1 MAVFRRGHRHFR
13 RYREIANILAK
24 HGFGYVLDLTG
35 LINYLPKKKQAQ
47 TRRDKWGA
55 PERIL
60 HVLEELG
67 PSFIKLGQIMS
78 TRKDLFPEEYI
89 EQLSKLQDE
98 VPPFPFARV
107 EEIIKEELNKS
118 IDDLFLTFE
127 EQPLASASI
136 GQVHKAVLKNGDE
149 VVVKVQRPHIQ
160 ETIETDLEILFNIA
174 RIAENRTNWGRLY
187 QPVDIVEEFAQAIRN
202 ELDYLA
208 EGRNAERFANN
219 FADDATVVTPKVY
232 WEYSSKKVLVL
243 EYIEGIK
250 ISHHEALEAAGVD
263 RKRIAK
269 IVVDAMLKQI
279 FEDGFFHGDPH
290 PGNLAVLSPGQVV
303 FMDFGQVGRID
314 EWLRERFSDLIIAL
328 INQNVNAIVR
338 SLLKIGIVS
347 REIDLQALKKD
358 VSRLKGKYYG
368 VPMSQIQVGDAL
380 GDLLEISYTYK
391 IRIPPE
397 VILLIKSLITL
408 EALVQELDPELSILD
423 IAEPYGRKLLR
434 QRFSPRKL
442 GQSIGEYVVELGAL
456 VTELPS
462 RLENVLSLLEEGR
475 LKVNLEHENVRNL
488 LSLLNLI
495 SNRLSLSIIIASLIV
510 GSSLIAQ
517 KADSSILWR
526 YPVAEVG
533 FMIAVLM
540 GLWLIWTI
548 FRSGRF

>member
-1 MAVFRRGHRHFR
+1 MFRRGQRHFR

-98 VPPFPFARV
+98 VPPFPFAWV

-136 GQVHKAVLKNGDE
+136 GQVHKAVLKNGEE

-219 FADDATVVTPKVY
+219 FADDATVVIPKVY

-250 ISHHEALEAAGVD
+250 ISHHEALESAGVD

-290 PGNLAVLSPGQVV
+290 PGNLAVLSLGQVV

-434 QRFSPRKL
+434 QRFSPRKM

-456 VTELPS
+456 VTELPY
-462 RLENVLSLLEEGR
+462 RLENVLNLLEEGR

>member
-1 MAVFRRGHRHFR
+1 MAVFRRGQRHFR

-98 VPPFPFARV
+98 VPPFPFAWV

-136 GQVHKAVLKNGDE
+136 GQVHKAVLKNGEE

-219 FADDATVVTPKVY
+219 FADDATVVIPKVY

-250 ISHHEALEAAGVD
+250 ISHHEALESAGVD

-290 PGNLAVLSPGQVV
+290 PGNLAVLSLGQVV

-434 QRFSPRKL
+434 QRFSPRKM

-456 VTELPS
+456 VTELPY
-462 RLENVLSLLEEGR
+462 RLENVLNLLEEGR